1 MNGALI
7 AVKVD
12 LQGEVRSKTEI
23 RITESIHPRARPRFA
38 ADLTGQCRLLALP
51 FLVATRLP
59 AYIFQK
65 PAQSPD
71 FKRSMRDHVVAAAR
85 PMGIMRKN
93 SACGSPGSRIRA
105 GKIRG
110 QTQAANSP

>member
-85 PMGIMRKN
+85 HHGDYEEELGLRF
-93 SACGSPGSRIRA
+93 PG
-105 GKIRG
+105 
-110 QTQAANSP
+110 